1 MSEAKRTISR
11 EDVFRLTPMVVLPV
25 LCGAGCVCECRDGD
39 TVPRWYL
46 ADRQLSVDGRAAL
59 WELVQDGTIT
69 AE

>member
-1 MSEAKRTISR
+1 MSEAKRDISR

-25 LCGAGCVCECRDGD
+25 LCSAGCVCECRDGD

-46 ADRQLSVDGRAAL
+46 ADRQLPVDARSAL